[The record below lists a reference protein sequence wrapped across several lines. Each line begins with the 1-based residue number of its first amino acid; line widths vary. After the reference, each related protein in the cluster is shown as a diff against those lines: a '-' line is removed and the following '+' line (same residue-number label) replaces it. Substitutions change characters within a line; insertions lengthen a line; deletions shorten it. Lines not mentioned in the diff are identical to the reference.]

1 MTEVFVG
8 MGSNVEPELHL
19 RGALGMLAEAFGEL
33 RVSPVYRNPA
43 FGFVGDDFLN
53 LVVAFDSDDAVEAV
67 AISLRGIEKRAG
79 RNRQAARFG
88 PRTLDLDL
96 LLFGDE
102 VRRRPLLPR
111 PDVLKRA
118 FVLRPLAELAG
129 DSRHPLTGKS
139 YTQHWAEF
147 EGTRDGLIQVELA
160 EPVAGSGSKC

>member
-1 MTEVFVG
+1 
-8 MGSNVEPELHL
+8 MGSNVEPDLHL
-19 RGALGMLAEAFGEL
+19 RAALGMLSEAFGEL

-43 FGFVGDDFLN
+43 FGFDGDDFLN
-53 LVVAFDSDDAVEAV
+53 LVVAFDSDDAVKVV
-67 AISLRGIEKRAG
+67 AGTLRDIEQCAG

-96 LLFGDE
+96 LLFGEE
-102 VRRRPLLPR
+102 VRRRPRLPR

-129 DSRHPLTGKS
+129 DHRHPLTGKT

-147 EGTRDGLIQVELA
+147 EGARDELIPVELG
-160 EPVAGSGSKC
+160 EPVAGSGSNC